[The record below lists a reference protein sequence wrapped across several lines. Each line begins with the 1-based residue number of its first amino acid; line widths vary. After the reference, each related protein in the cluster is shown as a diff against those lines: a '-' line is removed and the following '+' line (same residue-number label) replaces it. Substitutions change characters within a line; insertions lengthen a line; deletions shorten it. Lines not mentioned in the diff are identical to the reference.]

1 MWWLYCS
8 STSEGGLCGR
18 GRNGVRCR
26 VRPPRPARR
35 LPRARLTVRLR
46 TGCNCCLC
54 RRSCYHRPCL
64 VVLCLLL
71 PPPPPSLVPFPF
83 HPGPWTRDWD
93 DPARSQI
100 FTATLLGTGATAGC
114 APAAPAGLYVRRR
127 WMPPVAAA
135 GGNGSFSVGDVGIG
149 ADDDG
154 DGDGIGDGDDN
165 VHRGGPPPP
174 GGAGDVGAPPRRAQ
188 YGGTHRGR
196 AAVEADVLSP
206 FGVAVSAALH
216 LPCVTYAP
224 AVDGGGGGR
233 PGAASAAGMTPLG
246 GGGVGGLPPLAR
258 WPPSLSP
265 ARRAV
270 STLAAPAPASS
281 PDAGRLVRYERVEAV
296 GRDEQ
301 HNHT

>member
-1 MWWLYCS
+1 MWWLSCS

-114 APAAPAGLYVRRR
+114 APAAPAGLCVRRR

-154 DGDGIGDGDDN
+154 DGDGNGDGEDN
-165 VHRGGPPPP
+165 VNL
-174 GGAGDVGAPPRRAQ
+174 GARPRLRHVRVA
-188 YGGTHRGR
+188 GSRGR
-196 AAVEADVLSP
+196 HPILRA
-206 FGVAVSAALH
+206 
-216 LPCVTYAP
+216 
-224 AVDGGGGGR
+224 
-233 PGAASAAGMTPLG
+233 GARA
-246 GGGVGGLPPLAR
+246 
-258 WPPSLSP
+258 PPSLQPLPP
-265 ARRAV
+265 AVAHAVVTNHAPSHASTVAPMESVCHVMAHRA
-270 STLAAPAPASS
+270 
-281 PDAGRLVRYERVEAV
+281 RER
-296 GRDEQ
+296 G
-301 HNHT
+301 